1 MPLNASTRSQQPLN
15 SLATKLILFVFISTF
30 VTALVVS
37 GISIQSTHTYLSQQ
51 IGQQY
56 PAALGQAGEAVL
68 EWLVGGQEEIGSLA
82 KSSELRRAPARS
94 ATESS
99 TPASE
104 ERRSKHGLNQVGAAV
119 LDWFGG
125 NEAGSGSESP
135 RDTNW
140 PARVTAQLASAQRRS
155 KHFDAFVLVG
165 GDASV
170 RRVVGEA
177 AGLAPGRHLP
187 LTGVD
192 RTVLRMLNPDSARML
207 VAAAPFPVDPDG
219 SGTLIGVFKASRI
232 PSLLAQKRPV
242 NGAEML
248 VIDSQGNVIYT
259 TGEGPHASPFP
270 LDTVLAAGPDQVL
283 EYATASSLHVV
294 GAARPLGIFD
304 WQVAVEVPFEI
315 AFAPVL
321 SAVMRVFVSDL
332 CIILLFS
339 YLAYRITLAG
349 VRPIEALSEAARRI
363 AQGQFDLAIPE
374 PRAHDEIGL
383 LTRTFNDMMRKLRGY
398 QMEIETTNRSL
409 LERNA
414 ELQRANEVLNQLS
427 ITDGLTKLHNH
438 RFFQD
443 ELTREIKRVNRANT
457 PLSMLLID
465 LDDFKGLNDRLGHP
479 AGDELLTRIART
491 MEGVVRSSDLL
502 ARYGGEEF
510 VVLASDTDL
519 VGAYRLAEKLRT
531 TIAEQSL
538 ILGDSMR
545 PTRITVSIGVAEFR
559 GNRHK
564 FFSAADQALYRA
576 KASGKNCV
584 MVDDDAALRSALD
597 GSPPDA

>member
-1 MPLNASTRSQQPLN
+1 MSLKASPRSQQPLN

-30 VTALVVS
+30 ATALVVS
-37 GISIQSTHTYLSQQ
+37 WVSIQSTHTYLSQQ

-56 PAALGQAGEAVL
+56 PAALAHAGEALL
-68 EWLVGGQEEIGSLA
+68 EWLVAGQEELASLA
-82 KSSELRRAPARS
+82 SDSELRRGLSRETAGASPLASRL
-94 ATESS
+94 
-99 TPASE
+99 ASE
-104 ERRSKHGLNQVGAAV
+104 
-119 LDWFGG
+119 
-125 NEAGSGSESP
+125 
-135 RDTNW
+135 
-140 PARVTAQLASAQRRS
+140 QRRS
-155 KHFDAFVLVG
+155 KHFDAFAVVG

-170 RRVVGEA
+170 RRVVGET
-177 AGLAPGRHLP
+177 AGFVAGRRAP

-192 RTVLRMLNPDSARML
+192 RTVLRMLSPDSARLL
-207 VAAAPFPVDPDG
+207 VAATPFPVDPDG
-219 SGTLIGVFKASRI
+219 SGMLVGVFKPSRI
-232 PSLLAQKRPV
+232 PSLLAQERPV
-242 NGAEML
+242 AGAEVAIL
-248 VIDSQGNVIYT
+248 DAGGNVIF
-259 TGEGPHASPFP
+259 GSPAAALASPFP
-270 LDTVLAAGPDQVL
+270 LARLLAVGPDRAL
-283 EYATASSLHVV
+283 EYATASRVQVV

-304 WQVAVEVPFEI
+304 WHVAVEVPFEV

-321 SAVMRVFVSDL
+321 SAVMRVFVIDL

-363 AQGQFDLAIPE
+363 AQGQFDLSIPE
-374 PRAHDEIGL
+374 PSTNDEIGL

-479 AGDELLTRIART
+479 AGDELLMRIART

-584 MVDDDAALRSALD
+584 MVDDEATLRNALERAS
-597 GSPPDA
+597 PDA

>member
-1 MPLNASTRSQQPLN
+1 MSLNASPRSQQPLN

-37 GISIQSTHTYLSQQ
+37 GISIQSTHSYLSQQ

-56 PAALGQAGEAVL
+56 PAALAQAAEGLL
-68 EWLVGGQEEIGSLA
+68 EWLVGGQEELGSLA
-82 KSSELRRAPARS
+82 RDAELRRAPARD
-94 ATESS
+94 
-99 TPASE
+99 
-104 ERRSKHGLNQVGAAV
+104 AA
-119 LDWFGG
+119 GG
-125 NEAGSGSESP
+125 SP
-135 RDTNW
+135 QALT
-140 PARVTAQLASAQRRS
+140 LASAQRRS
-155 KHFDAFVLVG
+155 KHFDAYLLVG
-165 GDASV
+165 GDTQV
-170 RRVVGEA
+170 RRVVGDA
-177 AGLAPGRHLP
+177 AAFAPGAALP
-187 LTGVD
+187 LAGID
-192 RTVLRMLNPDSARML
+192 RTVLRVLGQGAERAL
-207 VAAAPFPVDPDG
+207 VAATPFPVDADG
-219 SGTLIGVFKASRI
+219 KGALVGVFKPARI
-232 PSLLAQKRPV
+232 PALLGQKRPV
-242 NGAEML
+242 EGAQMRI
-248 VIDSQGNVIYT
+248 VDSQGGVLYAT
-259 TGEGPHASPFP
+259 DEAAQPPLFP
-270 LDTVLAAGPDQVL
+270 LTQVLAAGSDRVL
-283 EYATASSLHVV
+283 EYATRSGLHVV
-294 GAARPLGIFD
+294 GAARALGIFD
-304 WQVAVEVPFEI
+304 WHVVVEVPFEV

-321 SAVMRVFVSDL
+321 SAVMRVFVIDL

-363 AQGQFDLAIPE
+363 TQGQFDLAIPE
-374 PRAHDEIGL
+374 PRAYDEIGL

-398 QMEIETTNRSL
+398 QQEIETTNRSL
-409 LERNA
+409 IERNA

-438 RFFQD
+438 RYFQD
-443 ELTREIKRVNRANT
+443 WLTREIKRVNRTKT

-491 MEGVVRSSDLL
+491 MEGVVRSNDLL

-510 VVLASDTDL
+510 VVLASDTDQA
-519 VGAYRLAEKLRT
+519 GAYRLAEKLRT
-531 TIAEQSL
+531 TVAEQSL

-545 PTRITVSIGVAEFR
+545 PTRITVSIGVAEYR

-584 MVDDDAALRSALD
+584 MVDDEAALRSALD
-597 GSPPDA
+597 GGDEGDAES

>member
-1 MPLNASTRSQQPLN
+1 MPLKASPRSQQPLN
-15 SLATKLILFVFISTF
+15 SLATKLILFVFLSTF
-30 VTALVVS
+30 ATALVVS

-56 PAALGQAGEAVL
+56 PAALARAGEVLL
-68 EWLVGGQEEIGSLA
+68 EWLVAGQEELTSLA
-82 KSSELRRAPARS
+82 SNSALHRA
-94 ATESS
+94 
-99 TPASE
+99 
-104 ERRSKHGLNQVGAAV
+104 
-119 LDWFGG
+119 
-125 NEAGSGSESP
+125 SP
-135 RDTNW
+135 RDGAGASPLAT
-140 PARVTAQLASAQRRS
+140 RLASEQRRS
-155 KHFDAFVLVG
+155 KHFDAFALLG

-170 RRVVGEA
+170 RRVVGETA
-177 AGLAPGRHLP
+177 DFVVGRRAPLMR
-187 LTGVD
+187 VN
-192 RTVLRMLNPDSARML
+192 RTVLRMLSPDSVRLL
-207 VAAAPFPVDPDG
+207 VAATPFPVDPDG
-219 SGTLIGVFKASRI
+219 SGTLVGVFKASRI
-232 PSLLAQKRPV
+232 PSLLAQERPV
-242 NGAEML
+242 AGAEMAIL
-248 VIDSQGNVIYT
+248 DAGGNVIF
-259 TGEGPHASPFP
+259 GSPADGLASPLP
-270 LDTVLAAGPDQVL
+270 LARLLAVGPDQAL
-283 EYATASSLHVV
+283 EYATASSVQVV

-304 WQVAVEVPFEI
+304 WHVAVEVPFEV

-321 SAVMRVFVSDL
+321 SALMRVFVIDL

-363 AQGQFDLAIPE
+363 AQGQFDLSIPD
-374 PRAHDEIGL
+374 PSTNDEIGL

-510 VVLASDTDL
+510 VVLASDTDM
-519 VGAYRLAEKLRT
+519 VGAYRLAEKLCT

-584 MVDDDAALRSALD
+584 MVDDETALRSALE
-597 GSPPDA
+597 SANPDA

>member
-1 MPLNASTRSQQPLN
+1 MPLKASHRSQQPLN
-15 SLATKLILFVFISTF
+15 SLATKLILFVFVSTF
-30 VTALVVS
+30 ATALVVS
-37 GISIQSTHTYLSQQ
+37 GISIQSTHSYLSQQ

-56 PAALGQAGEAVL
+56 PAALAQAGEGLL
-68 EWLVGGQEEIGSLA
+68 EWLVGGEEEIGGLA
-82 KSSELRRAPARS
+82 RNDALGRAAARDAGGDS
-94 ATESS
+94 
-99 TPASE
+99 P
-104 ERRSKHGLNQVGAAV
+104 QAA
-119 LDWFGG
+119 
-125 NEAGSGSESP
+125 A
-135 RDTNW
+135 
-140 PARVTAQLASAQRRS
+140 LASAQRRS
-155 KHFDAFVLVG
+155 KHFDAFVLL
-165 GDASV
+165 DADARV
-170 RRVVGEA
+170 RRVIGDAVGFE
-177 AGLAPGRHLP
+177 PGDELP
-187 LTGVD
+187 LAGID
-192 RTVLRMLNPDSARML
+192 RTVLRVLNTDGQRVL
-207 VAAAPFPVDPDG
+207 VAATPSPGEGAAALV
-219 SGTLIGVFKASRI
+219 GVYKPARL
-232 PSLLAQKRPV
+232 PALLAQQRPV
-242 NGAEML
+242 PGAEL
-248 VIDSQGNVIYT
+248 RIVDSQGNVIYAT
-259 TGEGPHASPFP
+259 DA
-270 LDTVLAAGPDQVL
+270 AAGPSAFPLARVLAVGPDQLL
-283 EYATASSLHVV
+283 EYATPSSLHVV
-294 GAARPLGIFD
+294 GAAHPLGIFD
-304 WQVAVEVPFEI
+304 WHVAVEVPFEV

-321 SAVMRVFVSDL
+321 SAVMRVFVIDL

-438 RFFQD
+438 RYFQD
-443 ELTREIKRVNRANT
+443 VLTTEIKRVSRTNT

-479 AGDELLTRIART
+479 AGDELLMRIAVT
-491 MEGVVRSSDLL
+491 MDGVVRDSDLL

-510 VVLASDTDL
+510 VVLASDTNL
-519 VGAYRLAEKLRT
+519 LGAYRLAEKLRT

-584 MVDDDAALRSALD
+584 MVDDEAALQSALD
-597 GSPPDA
+597 GEVPPA

>member
-1 MPLNASTRSQQPLN
+1 MNALPRSQQPLN

-37 GISIQSTHTYLSQQ
+37 GISIQSAHSYLSQQ
-51 IGQQY
+51 IGRQY
-56 PAALGQAGEAVL
+56 PAALAQAGEALL
-68 EWLVGGQEEIGSLA
+68 EWLVAGQEEIGNLS
-82 KSSELRRAPARS
+82 KDTRLRPPPSRQPPAAP
-94 ATESS
+94 TLE
-99 TPASE
+99 
-104 ERRSKHGLNQVGAAV
+104 
-119 LDWFGG
+119 
-125 NEAGSGSESP
+125 
-135 RDTNW
+135 
-140 PARVTAQLASAQRRS
+140 AQLASHQRRS
-155 KHFDAFVLVG
+155 KYFDGFALLG
-165 GDASV
+165 GDDSV
-170 RRVVGEA
+170 RLIIGDSPGFV
-177 AGLAPGRHLP
+177 PGRRVT

-192 RTVLRMLNPDSARML
+192 RTVLRVLIPASEPL
-207 VAAAPFPVDPDG
+207 LIAATPFPVDPDG
-219 SGTLIGVFKASRI
+219 SGTLVGVFKAARV

-242 NGAEML
+242 AGAEL
-248 VIDSQGNVIYT
+248 RIVDREGNRIFAT
-259 TGEGPHASPFP
+259 HADDPHASPFP
-270 LDTVLAAGPDQVL
+270 LAQVLAVGPDRVH
-283 EYATASSLHVV
+283 EYATAASVHVV

-304 WQVAVEVPFEI
+304 WHLAVEVPFEI

-321 SAVMRVFVSDL
+321 STVMRVFVIDL

-349 VRPIEALSEAARRI
+349 VRPIEALSEAARGI
-363 AQGQFDLAIPE
+363 AQGQFDLTIPE
-374 PRAHDEIGL
+374 PRANDEIGL

-398 QMEIETTNRSL
+398 QLEIETTNRSL

-584 MVDDDAALRSALD
+584 MVDDEAALQRALEVP
-597 GSPPDA
+597 GAEP

>member
-1 MPLNASTRSQQPLN
+1 MPLEASPRSQQPLN
-15 SLATKLILFVFISTF
+15 SLATKLILFAFISTLA
-30 VTALVVS
+30 TALIVS
-37 GISIQSTHTYLSQQ
+37 WISIESTHTYLRQQ
-51 IGQQY
+51 VGQQY
-56 PAALGQAGEAVL
+56 PAALARAGEALL
-68 EWLVGGQEEIGSLA
+68 EWLAAGREELSGLA
-82 KSSELRRAPARS
+82 SDSELQRA
-94 ATESS
+94 
-99 TPASE
+99 
-104 ERRSKHGLNQVGAAV
+104 
-119 LDWFGG
+119 
-125 NEAGSGSESP
+125 SP
-135 RDTNW
+135 RNVSGAS
-140 PARVTAQLASAQRRS
+140 PLAARLVSEQRRS
-155 KHFDAFVLVG
+155 KHFDAFALVG

-170 RRVVGEA
+170 RRVFGET
-177 AGLAPGRHLP
+177 AGFVAGRRTP
-187 LTGVD
+187 LLGVD
-192 RTVLRMLNPDSARML
+192 RIVLRMLSQDSAHLL
-207 VAAAPFPVDPDG
+207 VAATPFPVDPDG
-219 SGTLIGVFKASRI
+219 SGMLVGVFKASHI
-232 PSLLAQKRPV
+232 PALLAQERPV
-242 NGAEML
+242 AGAEL
-248 VIDSQGNVIYT
+248 AILDAAGNVLF
-259 TGEGPHASPFP
+259 GSPAAALASPFP
-270 LDTVLAAGPDQVL
+270 LARLLDVGPEQAL
-283 EYATASSLHVV
+283 EFSTASSVQVV

-304 WQVAVEVPFEI
+304 WHVAVEVPFEV

-321 SAVMRVFVSDL
+321 SAVMRVFVIDL
-332 CIILLFS
+332 GIILLFS

-363 AQGQFDLAIPE
+363 AQGQFDLSIPE
-374 PRAHDEIGL
+374 PRTNDEIGL

-398 QMEIETTNRSL
+398 QLEIETTNRSL

-510 VVLASDTDL
+510 VVLASDTDR

-545 PTRITVSIGVAEFR
+545 PTRITVSIGVAEFG

-584 MVDDDAALRSALD
+584 MVDDEAALRSALETAN
-597 GSPPDA
+597 PDA